1 MATKTKHVFEQVSQV
16 IQENDNDS
24 QEVRSE
30 SAESE
35 DKPVEEIVSD
45 ASQEGIE
52 AEGFEAQASEPPE
65 GPAEEELEHGAAGI
79 QLELVENDPAD
90 EGSDGVDANLNRE
103 RIKLIIESLVF
114 VAEKPVTPVQLS
126 KAVRRRQ
133 PEVRALLQELAE
145 EYKTRGIELVEIAGG
160 FTFRSAASN
169 APYVREFLTSKPVR
183 LSRAQLET
191 LAIVAY
197 RQPVTRPEIEDVR
210 GVDTGSAIRVLL
222 ERGLI
227 KMLGR
232 KDEAGRPLLY
242 GSTPYFL
249 EFFGLKSL
257 VDLPTLREFSDL
269 SEESRDLFQRKTG
282 ESVDG
287 TQMPQASSSATDD
300 GDAAMEGDNEDNVDD
315 DRGELSGENGD
326 YLAQAETA
334 SVSNNSNNKDKID
347 LELLDNKEN
356 LDIDEDDETE
366 LELQDDEGKLSSE
379 PSIIA
384 PARGTDNDAH
394 DEDQGDEEYE
404 SREDDEAYEDA
415 QEDDDDEDDDDDDDD
430 DDEDD
435 DDEDEDDEDNDDDDE
450 EGDGQ
455 PEDDKDDS
463 PK

>member
-1 MATKTKHVFEQVSQV
+1 M

-24 QEVRSE
+24 QEVSSK

-35 DKPVEEIVSD
+35 DKPVEDIVSD
-45 ASQEGIE
+45 ESREGAD
-52 AEGFEAQASEPPE
+52 AEDFEAQASEQPE
-65 GPAEEELEHGAAGI
+65 DPVEEDSKQGADGV
-79 QLELVENDPAD
+79 QLELVENDQAD
-90 EGSDGVDANLNRE
+90 EGSDSVDANLNRE

-133 PEVRALLQELAE
+133 PEVRALLKELAE

-160 FTFRSAASN
+160 YTFRSAAVN
-169 APYVREFLTSKPVR
+169 AAYVREFLTSKPVR

-242 GSTPYFL
+242 GTSPYFL
-249 EFFGLKSL
+249 EFFGLKGL

-282 ESVDG
+282 ESLDG
-287 TQMPQASSSATDD
+287 TQMPQATPAATD
-300 GDAAMEGDNEDNVDD
+300 GNAAIESDNEDDNDD
-315 DRGELSGENGD
+315 DRDVIKREND
-326 YLAQAETA
+326 ESLDQSETA
-334 SVSNNSNNKDKID
+334 SVSNDSNNMDKIE
-347 LELLDNKEN
+347 LEIVDNKEN
-356 LDIDEDDETE
+356 LDLDEDDETD
-366 LELQDDEGKLSSE
+366 LKLQDDEENLSVE
-379 PSIIA
+379 PSNVD
-384 PARGTDNDAH
+384 PDLGKD
-394 DEDQGDEEYE
+394 DEAYN
-404 SREDDEAYEDA
+404 DEAYED
-415 QEDDDDEDDDDDDDD
+415 DEDDDG
-430 DDEDD
+430 DD
-435 DDEDEDDEDNDDDDE
+435 DDEDEDDDDDE
-450 EGDGQ
+450 DEDYDDDEDD
-455 PEDDKDDS
+455 EDDKEVA
-463 PK
+463 PQ